1 MPSKP
6 KDIAKFNEALY
17 TLDDVMKELNIPY
30 HLNSGSALGA
40 HREKGYIPHD
50 DDIDVG
56 VFYDDIP
63 KRSQVDQLLKLLKQR
78 GFKKKH
84 DEHGSLK
91 TGFELGLYHKNG
103 TPIDIF
109 WTYNDTYKGYKIS
122 YIASYYGKC
131 DDLPKGMCVWIYR
144 RFKPVRLQFYDRK
157 LYSWPLKT
165 VRDSY
170 GKNWKTPIKY
180 DYIDMLE
187 NKELAFGLAEDFFKY
202 NGPEGAKRW
211 IKDKPAHDAMMKQK
225 RKQQLA
231 EIRARKR
238 SNHKSIAKRS
248 KSRTKPSRKS
258 RKSRKSHKSG
268 AKRSKSRKSGVKRS
282 KSRKSGAKRSK
293 SHKSRKARK
302 SSRNN
307 RKSHAR
313 NRSRKSR
320 KSSRKLQQKKY

>member
-1 MPSKP
+1 
-6 KDIAKFNEALY
+6 
-17 TLDDVMKELNIPY
+17 
-30 HLNSGSALGA
+30 
-40 HREKGYIPHD
+40 
-50 DDIDVG
+50 
-56 VFYDDIP
+56 
-63 KRSQVDQLLKLLKQR
+63 
-78 GFKKKH
+78 
-84 DEHGSLK
+84 
-91 TGFELGLYHKNG
+91 
-103 TPIDIF
+103 
-109 WTYNDTYKGYKIS
+109 
-122 YIASYYGKC
+122 
-131 DDLPKGMCVWIYR
+131 MCVWIYR

-187 NKELAFGLAEDFFKY
+187 NKELAFGLTEDFFKY

-238 SNHKSIAKRS
+238 SNHKSSAKRS

-313 NRSRKSR
+313 NLSRKSR